1 MRKPQDCCPNCYS
14 TRLQC
19 LCDSIPRVEL
29 KTRVCLII
37 HHRELS
43 RSSNTGLLA
52 LRALANCDLRV
63 RGETGAP
70 LDLSDVLTPT
80 YRTLFLFP
88 APNAMELDREL
99 VVQDSRPVQL
109 IVPDGTWRQ
118 ASKVYAR
125 HSELRSVPRVK
136 IGAARRPGFTLRR
149 QHRPEGMAT
158 LQAIAHA
165 LGVIEGEHIKA
176 QLLRLYRVK
185 LARSLEGRGLRLDS
199 SGLVSPPDATV

>member
-19 LCDSIPRVEL
+19 LCDSIPRIEV
-29 KTRVCLII
+29 KTRICLII

-52 LRALANCDLRV
+52 LRALLNSAVRV
-63 RGETGAP
+63 RGEPAAP
-70 LDLSDVLTPT
+70 LDLSDLVTPT

-88 APNAMELDREL
+88 APDAIELDREL
-99 VVQDSRPVQL
+99 VLQDSRPIQV

-125 HSELRSVPRVK
+125 QDELRTVTRVK
-136 IGAARRPGFTLRR
+136 IGAAQRP
-149 QHRPEGMAT
+149 
-158 LQAIAHA
+158 A
-165 LGVIEGEHIKA
+165 LKCTP
-176 QLLRLYRVK
+176 YK
-185 LARSLEGRGLRLDS
+185 
-199 SGLVSPPDATV
+199 TC